1 MVSYLISDTHNQFT
15 RRSQA
20 YTHIE
25 IIDQV
30 SVETGAIVGVLLT
43 GLIAD
48 YALRRK
54 RFLMVFI
61 MNFMLL
67 LWDIYLFVSV
77 GSTSTELSKNTFSII
92 LGAILAG
99 NNLIYLILIPM
110 MIAKVA
116 QERIAQEGQR
126 SCVAGTLVGTML
138 AVSLVGRFLISQ
150 NIATLLAYLTR

>member
-1 MVSYLISDTHNQFT
+1 M
-15 RRSQA
+15 
-20 YTHIE
+20 
-25 IIDQV
+25 
-30 SVETGAIVGVLLT
+30 LT

-116 QERIAQEGQR
+116 
-126 SCVAGTLVGTML
+126 
-138 AVSLVGRFLISQ
+138 
-150 NIATLLAYLTR
+150 